1 MKSLCYLCGEKN
13 NKNRKCWKNVR
24 DHCHYSGKYAAYLG
38 EQLRHEENNY
48 IWVIGH
54 KSWGYGNHWFI
65 VKIAEKLISHVCRWN
80 YFKAYTLFIKITTWR
95 KKMTEI
101 YVLYIYI
108 IYTYIYICIYI
119 TLYIYIYIIYIYV
132 YIDNIYNP

>member
-13 NKNRKCWKNVR
+13 NKNRKCWKNVG
-24 DHCHYSGKYAAYLG
+24 DHFHYSGKYAAYLG
-38 EQLRHEENNY
+38 EQFRHKENNY

-80 YFKAYTLFIKITTWR
+80 YFKVYTLFIKITTWR

-108 IYTYIYICIYI
+108 FLYIFIHTYICIYI
-119 TLYIYIYIIYIYV
+119 TLYIYIYV